1 MIIDASIAFKWLFPE
16 ERADEAREWIS
27 RAELIAPTLL
37 HAEIGNAIW
46 KRVHRGEVAASGIEI
61 AEQLKKLAAIVR
73 TVDETPLLPRAVEMA
88 VELGHPVY
96 DCVYLAVAESLDD
109 ELLTA
114 DERFVRAVG
123 ASELAARMRFL

>member
-16 ERADEAREWIS
+16 EGADEAREWIS

-46 KRVHRGEVAASGIEI
+46 KRAHRGEVAASGIEI

>member
-1 MIIDASIAFKWLFPE
+1 MIIDASIAFKWLLPE
-16 ERADEAREWIS
+16 EAADEAREWIS
-27 RAELIAPTLL
+27 RAELIAPTLI

-46 KRVHRGEVAASGIEI
+46 KRVHRGQVVASGSEI
-61 AEQLKKLAAIVR
+61 AEQLKKIAAIVR
-73 TVDETPLLPRAVEMA
+73 TVNETPLLPRAVEMA

-114 DERFVRAVG
+114 DERFVRALDG
-123 ASELAARMRFL
+123 SALAARIRLL